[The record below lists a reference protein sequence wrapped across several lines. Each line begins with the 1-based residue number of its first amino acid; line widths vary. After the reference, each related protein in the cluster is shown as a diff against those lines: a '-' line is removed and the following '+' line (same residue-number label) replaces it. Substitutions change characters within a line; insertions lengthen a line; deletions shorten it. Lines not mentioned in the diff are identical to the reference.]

1 MTGSLSA
8 TEPGGFR
15 RGRRPAYACAEAVAA
30 RLEPGTPL
38 IPDMA
43 PAHGGY
49 TAGIGCSGSLGP
61 RPVRGKH
68 VSDHPPQPGPWAV
81 GPRPGFRGTGAKSE
95 EILVVTDSRDP
106 EASAFRLDDDLPHP
120 RRWTEET

>member
-15 RGRRPAYACAEAVAA
+15 RGRRPGYACAEAVAA
-30 RLEPGTPL
+30 RLEPGTPSIL
-38 IPDMA
+38 DMA
-43 PAHGGY
+43 PAHRGY
-49 TAGIGCSGSLGP
+49 TAGIGCPGLPGP
-61 RPVRGKH
+61 HPVRGEH

-81 GPRPGFRGTGAKSE
+81 GPRPGFRGAGAKSE
-95 EILVVTDSRDP
+95 EILAVTGSRDP
-106 EASAFRLDDDLPHP
+106 EESAFRLDDDLPRA